1 MSQDEMITANL
12 KALTLFDANNTC
24 LTVDECAKFL
34 QVHPKTI
41 TNRINSGKIKAEFIG
56 RIWRIP
62 KLQFVEEIITQYEK
76 IKEENI

>member
-1 MSQDEMITANL
+1 MITANL

-62 KLQFVEEIITQYEK
+62 KLQFVEEIISQYEK
-76 IKEENI
+76 ITEEKY

>member
-1 MSQDEMITANL
+1 MITANL

-24 LTVDECAKFL
+24 LTVDQCAKFL

-62 KLQFVEEIITQYEK
+62 KMQFIQEIIEEIKRTEL
-76 IKEENI
+76 

>member
-1 MSQDEMITANL
+1 MRQNEMITANL

-76 IKEENI
+76 NKEEKY